1 MKSNHAMAAVSILV
15 LVMTANALQTTG
27 SFQIG
32 GQTRDYILYVP
43 SGASNPPL
51 VINMHGLGSNASQQL
66 LYTQFN
72 AIADREKCIVVYPNA
87 INNSWDLA
95 GSTDLDFISALIDT
109 IAAYYSID
117 RNRVYATGMSMGG
130 YMSHKLGCQLSDKIA
145 AIAPVAG
152 LNALN
157 SFCNPG
163 RPVPVLQIHGTA
175 DSTVKYSGVATT
187 ISGWVQRNGCPQT
200 AQVTDP
206 YPASNANST
215 VKKELYSPCDGNSEV
230 VLLTVEG
237 GGHVWPGGLGSAA
250 DINASEEVWA
260 FLKRFSLAS
269 SNALPFRG
277 NERILRM
284 RARRVAG
291 GVSVGID
298 GKTTDVRLIDI
309 EGRTAAAW
317 HIGEQAGASA
327 RITLPFTGASGL
339 VYLLVGEDGAG
350 GALIAPERR

>member
-1 MKSNHAMAAVSILV
+1 MKYPHAIAAVSMLV
-15 LVMTANALQTTG
+15 LFTAANAQQTTG
-27 SFQIG
+27 SLQIG

-43 SGASNPPL
+43 SGVSNPPL

-72 AIADREKCIVVYPNA
+72 AIANREKCIVVYPNA

-95 GSTDLDFISALIDT
+95 GSTDLNFISALIDM
-109 IAAYYSID
+109 IAANYSID

-175 DSTVKYSGVATT
+175 DSTVKYSGVAAT

-206 YPASNANST
+206 YPASNANSK
-215 VKKELYSPCDGNSEV
+215 VKKELYGPCSGNSEV

-260 FLKRFSLAS
+260 FLKRFSLS
-269 SNALPFRG
+269 SSKALPFRG
-277 NERILRM
+277 NGRNLRM
-284 RARRVAG
+284 PARRVAG
-291 GVSVGID
+291 GVSVAID
-298 GKTTDVRLIDI
+298 GKATAVRAVDLK
-309 EGRTAAAW
+309 GRTVAAW
-317 HIGEQAGASA
+317 NVDA
-327 RITLPFTGASGL
+327 RPGPAPG
-339 VYLLVGEDGAG
+339 YRG
-350 GALIAPERR
+350 LIASFRIALLIRLDCPCRVSSAVTW